1 MINNQAY
8 LFFIF
13 SLDGFI
19 IGLLFD
25 FFRILRKCFKT
36 ANLVTYIE
44 DILFWILT
52 GFLVLYTI
60 FIFNNGE
67 IRFFMFIGI
76 IIGIA
81 LYILLLS
88 KYIITINVFIINIF
102 KNLTKSTK
110 NVLKN
115 LRKIGD
121 FRKKN
126 RIL

>member
-13 SLDGFI
+13 TLDGFI

-36 ANLVTYIE
+36 TNLVTYIE

-88 KYIITINVFIINIF
+88 KYIIEINVFIINIF
-102 KNLTKSTK
+102 KNLTKNTK
-110 NVLKN
+110 NVVKN

-121 FRKKN
+121 FRKKK
-126 RIL
+126 RI